1 MAKTRRSINKGH
13 KPQTPDGKPLS
24 KLRSK
29 LPIFLVLG
37 GALILI
43 IAAFFAFQKKPSSFT
58 PEVTGRPNLTA
69 DKTSVDLGDEKLG
82 NPVEVSFELKNTG
95 DRPLQFSKAPYIEL
109 IEGC

>member
-1 MAKTRRSINKGH
+1 MAKTRRSTSKGH
-13 KPQTPDGKPLS
+13 KPQASG
-24 KLRSK
+24 SK
-29 LPIFLVLG
+29 LPLFLMLG